1 MLKDCFIT
9 RWVDNARIHRMGFSK
24 RAAGLGSTATEMGLI
39 GAVVLV
45 ASLAFLFFLGEA
57 LQYAF
62 SFVRKDMV
70 TQVATANGLSPEAF
84 VAQWKGGQPG
94 QSEGILNPVQ
104 PTAPVVTAGSNGNE
118 AHAEIYKA
126 LQELIDRSLQK
137 GTMTEAQA
145 DLLSK
150 LVKEL
155 IISYGL
161 EFANDK
167 AYDAYGEACMEVYG
181 EDYMK
186 RWDAEEAYWEAYERS
201 DGSFESAEAAYRS
214 VLSMGN
220 DPSDAGLDELYATTA
235 SNYTEYIKS
244 EMAIYDHPDIILTE
258 LLWAADEMGLLN
270 KPDVNDLLNKVSL
283 EAYKDN
289 NTVG

>member
-1 MLKDCFIT
+1 M
-9 RWVDNARIHRMGFSK
+9 
-24 RAAGLGSTATEMGLI
+24 GSTATEMGLI

-45 ASLAFLFFLGEA
+45 ASLTFLFFLGEA

-70 TQVATANGLSPEAF
+70 TQVATANGLSPDAF

-126 LQELIDRSLQK
+126 LQELIDRSLKK

-150 LVKEL
+150 YIKAAQHYFESL
-155 IISYGL
+155 S
-161 EFANDK
+161 AWDK
-167 AYDAYGEACMEVYG
+167 AYSVYFFPFYFEGSIETEGFTAIYEAESAYEEVYQKTG
-181 EDYMK
+181 SY
-186 RWDAEEAYWEAYERS
+186 EE
-201 DGSFESAEAAYRS
+201 AEAAYRN
-214 VLSMGN
+214 VLDDYSAVF
-220 DPSDAGLDELYATTA
+220 DESPESLSKKYTTLQEALQRTHETLIIFSGLE
-235 SNYTEYIKS
+235 
-244 EMAIYDHPDIILTE
+244 
-258 LLWAADEMGLLN
+258 AAAVENGLLDDPEVVYFIDTLWFESYE
-270 KPDVNDLLNKVSL
+270 KIDLWGADTT
-283 EAYKDN
+283 E
-289 NTVG
+289 G